1 MIPFKISFPIRK
13 AYRSDRYPL
22 IIQDND
28 EVDHYWDEDGNYD
41 GYGHRPNIDSET
53 RTSKN

>member
-1 MIPFKISFPIRK
+1 MIPFKISFSIRK